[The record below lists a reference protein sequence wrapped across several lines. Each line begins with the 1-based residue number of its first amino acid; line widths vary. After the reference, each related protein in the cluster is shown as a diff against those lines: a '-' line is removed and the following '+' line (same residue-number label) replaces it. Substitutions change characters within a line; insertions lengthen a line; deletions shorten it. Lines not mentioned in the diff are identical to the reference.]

1 MAITQVTEV
10 VDAVLRN
17 DQDPKFDINKDGKVD
32 INDVTAAVDK
42 VLSGDDEQEGGEYDI
57 TVNGVSF
64 TMVPVEGGTFRMGA
78 IITAP
83 GAYTFEKPDHDVTLH
98 DFKIGQ
104 VEVTQELWEAVMGSN
119 PSRFKGTQLP
129 VEQVSWDDCQAFI
142 AKLNEL
148 TGMNFRLPTEAEW
161 EYAARGGNKS
171 QGTMFAGGANCPDVA
186 WCSTNADNTTHEVAQ
201 KQANELGLYDMSGNV
216 NEWCN
221 DFYARYTTAAQTD
234 PQGPV
239 AGTGMV
245 YRGGCYNEGAR
256 LCRITYRSSQLS
268 GYRSSRIGL
277 RLAMD

>member
-1 MAITQVTEV
+1 
-10 VDAVLRN
+10 
-17 DQDPKFDINKDGKVD
+17 
-32 INDVTAAVDK
+32 
-42 VLSGDDEQEGGEYDI
+42 
-57 TVNGVSF
+57 
-64 TMVPVEGGTFRMGA
+64 
-78 IITAP
+78 
-83 GAYTFEKPDHDVTLH
+83 
-98 DFKIGQ
+98 
-104 VEVTQELWEAVMGSN
+104 MGSN
-119 PSRFKGTQLP
+119 PSRFNGVQLP

-161 EYAARGGNKS
+161 EYAAIGGKLS
-171 QGTMFAGGANCPDVA
+171 QGTMFAGGTNCPDVA
-186 WCSTNADNTTHEVAQ
+186 WCSTNAGDTTHPVAK

-221 DFYARYTTAAQTD
+221 DYYGRYTTAAQTD

-245 YRGGCYNEGAR
+245 YRGGAYNEGAR
-256 LCRITYRSSQLS
+256 LCRVTYRSSQLS

>member
-1 MAITQVTEV
+1 MAITNVTEV

-32 INDVTAAVDK
+32 INDVTSAVDK
-42 VLSGDDEQEGGEYDI
+42 VLNGDDEQGGENDI
-57 TVNGVSF
+57 TVNGVTF
-64 TMVPVEGGTFRMGA
+64 TMIPVEGGTFRMGA

-83 GAYTFEKPDHDVTLH
+83 GAYTFEKPDHDVTLS
-98 DFKIGQ
+98 DYKIGQ

-119 PSRFKGTQLP
+119 PSRFKGAQLP
-129 VEQVSWDDCQAFI
+129 VEQVSWDDCQEFI

-148 TGMNFRLPTEAEW
+148 TGKNFRLPTEAEW
-161 EYAARGGNKS
+161 EYAAIGGKKS
-171 QGTMFAGGANCPDVA
+171 NGTMFSGSANCPDVA
-186 WCSTNADNTTHEVAQ
+186 WCSTNAGDTTHEVAQ

-245 YRGGCYNEGAR
+245 YRGGAYNEGAR